1 MREKGLQVLPLQS
14 NNTALEGGRGR
25 AGWPAFNPDSATEV
39 LDLLS
44 VGFVMTNAAGRIL
57 CANNAASNYLRAA
70 DGLYDNNGVLCAETA
85 ADTQMLRDLIRRAVN
100 DGATGTL
107 LIRRSREV
115 RPHAVG
121 VRPCHANGEIVA
133 LVAIQDNGQKSQ
145 AYVERIRAMFRLAPA
160 EADIVVQLALGA
172 DLPEIAA
179 SRGVKINTIRTQM
192 ASAMVKV
199 GVRRQAELVAA
210 VAGLNILA

>member
-1 MREKGLQVLPLQS
+1 MLPLQS
-14 NNTALEGGRGR
+14 NEAALDGGRGQP
-25 AGWPAFNPDSATEV
+25 GWAAFNSDAASEV
-39 LDLLS
+39 LNLLS
-44 VGFVMTNAAGRIL
+44 VGFVLTNGAGQIVSVNT
-57 CANNAASNYLRAA
+57 AGAHYLSTA
-70 DGLYDNNGVLCAETA
+70 DGLYDDKGVLSAETS
-85 ADTQMLRDLIRRAVN
+85 ADTMSLRQCIRDAVET
-100 DGATGTL
+100 GGSGTL
-107 LIRRSREV
+107 LIRRSREI

-121 VRPCHANGEIVA
+121 IRPCRSNGQALA
-133 LVAIQDNGQKSQ
+133 LVVIQDNGQKSP
-145 AYVERIRAMFRLAPA
+145 AYVERVRAMYRLAPA

-210 VAGLNILA
+210 IAGLNVLA

>member
-1 MREKGLQVLPLQS
+1 LREKGLHVLPLQS
-14 NNTALEGGRGR
+14 NNATLEGGRGR

-85 ADTQMLRDLIRRAVN
+85 ADTQMLRDLVRRAVN

>member
-1 MREKGLQVLPLQS
+1 MLPLQS
-14 NNTALEGGRGR
+14 NQAALDSGPGQL
-25 AGWPAFNPDSATEV
+25 GWAAFNSDAAAEV
-39 LDLLS
+39 LNLLS
-44 VGFVMTNAAGRIL
+44 VGFVLTNGSAQIVSVNTAG
-57 CANNAASNYLRAA
+57 SNYLRSA
-70 DGLYDNNGVLCAETA
+70 DGLYDDKGVLCAETA
-85 ADTQMLRDLIRRAVN
+85 ADTMSLRQCIRDAVDN
-100 DGATGTL
+100 GGGGTL
-107 LIRRSREV
+107 LIRRSREI

-121 VRPCHANGEIVA
+121 IRPCRSSGQALA
-133 LVAIQDNGQKSQ
+133 LVIIQDNGQKSP
-145 AYVERIRAMFRLAPA
+145 AYVERVRAMYRLAPA

-210 VAGLNILA
+210 IAGLNVLA

>member
-1 MREKGLQVLPLQS
+1 VLPLQS
-14 NNTALEGGRGR
+14 NNAALESGRAR
-25 AGWPAFNPDSATEV
+25 AGWPAFSSDAATEV

-44 VGFVMTNAAGRIL
+44 VGFVLTNATGRIY
-57 CANNAASNYLRAA
+57 CANSAAANYLRTA
-70 DGLYDNNGVLCAETA
+70 DGLYDNNGVICAETA
-85 ADTQMLRDLIRRAVN
+85 ADTQILRDLIRRAVTDN
-100 DGATGTL
+100 ATGTL

-121 VRPCHANGEIVA
+121 VRSCHSHGETLA
-133 LVAIQDNGQKSQ
+133 LIAIQDNGQKSQ
-145 AYVERIRAMFRLAPA
+145 AYVERIRSMFRLAPA

-210 VAGLNILA
+210 VAGLNILT

>member
-1 MREKGLQVLPLQS
+1 MLPLQS
-14 NNTALEGGRGR
+14 NQAALDGGRGPI
-25 AGWPAFNPDSATEV
+25 GWAAFNSDAAAEV
-39 LDLLS
+39 LNLLS
-44 VGFVMTNAAGRIL
+44 VGFVLTNGSAQIVSVNTAG
-57 CANNAASNYLRAA
+57 SNYLSAG
-70 DGLYDNNGVLCAETA
+70 DGLYDDKGVLCAETA
-85 ADTQMLRDLIRRAVN
+85 ATMSLRQCIRDAVDN
-100 DGATGTL
+100 GGSGTL
-107 LIRRSREV
+107 LIRRSREI

-121 VRPCHANGEIVA
+121 IRACRSSGQTLA
-133 LVAIQDNGQKSQ
+133 LVIIQDNGQKSP
-145 AYVERIRAMFRLAPA
+145 AYVERVRAMYRLAPA

-210 VAGLNILA
+210 IAGLNVLA

>member
-1 MREKGLQVLPLQS
+1 MLPLQS
-14 NNTALEGGRGR
+14 NSAALEGGRARG
-25 AGWPAFNPDSATEV
+25 GWPAFNPDSATEV

-44 VGFVMTNAAGRIL
+44 VGFVMTNAAARIL
-57 CANNAASNYLRAA
+57 CVNNAASNYLRAS

-121 VRPCHANGEIVA
+121 VRPCHFNGETVA

>member
-1 MREKGLQVLPLQS
+1 VLPLQTNS
-14 NNTALEGGRGR
+14 AALESGRGR
-25 AGWPAFNPDSATEV
+25 ASWPAFNPDAATEV

-44 VGFVMTNAAGRIL
+44 VGFVLTNAGGRIY
-57 CANNAASNYLRAA
+57 CANNAASNSMRAA
-70 DGLYDNNGVLCAETA
+70 DGLFDNNGVLCAETA
-85 ADTQMLRDLIRRAVN
+85 ADTQALRDMIRRAAN
-100 DGATGTL
+100 EGASGTL

-121 VRPCHANGEIVA
+121 VRPCHSHGETLA

-145 AYVERIRAMFRLAPA
+145 AYVERIRSMFRLAPA

>member
-1 MREKGLQVLPLQS
+1 MLPLQS
-14 NNTALEGGRGR
+14 NRAPLEGGRGQL
-25 AGWPAFNPDSATEV
+25 GWSTFNSDAAAEV
-39 LDLLS
+39 LNLLS
-44 VGFVMTNAAGRIL
+44 VGFVLTDSSGQIVSVNTAG
-57 CANNAASNYLRAA
+57 ANYLSSA
-70 DGLYDNNGVLCAETA
+70 DGLYDDKGILCAETA
-85 ADTQMLRDLIRRAVN
+85 ADTLVLRQQIRDAAEK
-100 DGATGTL
+100 GAFGTL
-107 LIRRSREV
+107 LVRRSREV

-121 VRPCHANGEIVA
+121 IRPCRSGGENLA
-133 LVAIQDNGQKSQ
+133 LVVIQDNGQKSQ
-145 AYVERIRAMFRLAPA
+145 AYVERVRAMFRLAPA

-210 VAGLNILA
+210 VAGLNVLA

>member
-1 MREKGLQVLPLQS
+1 M
-14 NNTALEGGRGR
+14 
-25 AGWPAFNPDSATEV
+25 
-39 LDLLS
+39 S
-44 VGFVMTNAAGRIL
+44 VGFVLTNGSAQIVSVNTAG
-57 CANNAASNYLRAA
+57 SNYLSAG
-70 DGLYDNNGVLCAETA
+70 DGLYDDKGVLCAETA
-85 ADTQMLRDLIRRAVN
+85 ADTMSLRQCIRDAVDN
-100 DGATGTL
+100 GGSGTL
-107 LIRRSREV
+107 LIRRSREI

-121 VRPCHANGEIVA
+121 IRACRSSGQTLA
-133 LVAIQDNGQKSQ
+133 LVIIQDNGQKSP
-145 AYVERIRAMFRLAPA
+145 AYVERVRAMYRLAPA

-210 VAGLNILA
+210 IAGLNVLA

>member
-1 MREKGLQVLPLQS
+1 MLPLQS
-14 NNTALEGGRGR
+14 NQAALDGGRGPI
-25 AGWPAFNPDSATEV
+25 GWAAFNSDAAAEV
-39 LDLLS
+39 LNLLS
-44 VGFVMTNAAGRIL
+44 VGFVLTNGSAQIVSVNTAG
-57 CANNAASNYLRAA
+57 SNYLSAG
-70 DGLYDNNGVLCAETA
+70 DGLYDDKGVLCAETA
-85 ADTQMLRDLIRRAVN
+85 ADTMSLRQCIRDAVDN
-100 DGATGTL
+100 GGSGTL
-107 LIRRSREV
+107 LIRRSREI

-121 VRPCHANGEIVA
+121 IRACRSSGQTLA
-133 LVAIQDNGQKSQ
+133 LVIIQDNGQTSP
-145 AYVERIRAMFRLAPA
+145 AYVERVRAMYRLAPA

-210 VAGLNILA
+210 IAGLNVLA

>member
-1 MREKGLQVLPLQS
+1 MLPMQS
-14 NNTALEGGRGR
+14 NQAALDGGRGQL
-25 AGWPAFNPDSATEV
+25 GWSAFTSDAAAEV
-39 LDLLS
+39 LNLLS
-44 VGFVMTNAAGRIL
+44 VGFVLTNASAQIVSVNTAG
-57 CANNAASNYLRAA
+57 ANYLGAS
-70 DGLYDNNGVLCAETA
+70 DGLYDDKGVLCAETA
-85 ADTQMLRDLIRRAVN
+85 ADTMAMRQCIRDAVEN
-100 DGATGTL
+100 GSSGTL
-107 LIRRSREV
+107 LVRRSREI

-121 VRPCHANGEIVA
+121 IRPCRSNGESLA
-133 LVAIQDNGQKSQ
+133 LVVIQDNGQKSP
-145 AYVERIRAMFRLAPA
+145 AYVERVRSMFRLAPA

-210 VAGLNILA
+210 IAGLNVLA